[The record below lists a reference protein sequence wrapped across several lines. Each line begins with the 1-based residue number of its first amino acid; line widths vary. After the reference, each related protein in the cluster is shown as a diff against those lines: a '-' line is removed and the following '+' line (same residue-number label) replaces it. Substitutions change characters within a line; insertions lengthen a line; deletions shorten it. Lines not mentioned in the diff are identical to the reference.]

1 MIKHVTREQASELLD
16 RIKAFWADKGYQVSG
31 LVVEAGYSDR
41 LRSTIYEIRTDL
53 VNGHPVKKAA

>member
-16 RIKAFWADKGYQVSG
+16 RIKAFWADKGYDVSG

-41 LRSTIYEIRTDL
+41 LRSTVYEIRTDL
-53 VNGHPVKKAA
+53 VNGYPVKKAA